1 MSDRTRQRES
11 RNSDDTEHKNLPSRA
26 ELVARAVPLQPV
38 VREHAGTGE
47 ADVRGSGPSPDRRRL
62 LPHLH
67 TDQIRRLRGGHPN
80 RHCNAAMPTAPAP
93 GRWVDTQ
100 PSRRWRRSTPC
111 STCTA
116 RVVSPRKTG
125 CSSTDVMPTPRHG
138 IPDSTPSWVAR
149 SMVSHYRQS
158 RGESAGGVIAVLQE
172 RWSAGIVLM
181 PDRRNPITP
190 ER

>member
-1 MSDRTRQRES
+1 MSDRTRQRGKQEC
-11 RNSDDTEHKNLPSRA
+11 DDTEHKNRPSRA

-38 VREHAGTGE
+38 LREHAGTGE
-47 ADVRGSGPSPDRRRL
+47 ADGRGSGPSPDRRRL
-62 LPHLH
+62 LPHFH

-100 PSRRWRRSTPC
+100 PSRHRSRSTLC

-125 CSSTDVMPTPRHG
+125 CSSTGVMPTPRHS
-138 IPDSTPSWVAR
+138 IPDSTPSLVAR
-149 SMVSHYRQS
+149 SLASHYWQS
-158 RGESAGGVIAVLQE
+158 RSESA
-172 RWSAGIVLM
+172 RWCNCRLARALVGL
-181 PDRRNPITP
+181 DRAHARSP
-190 ER
+190 